1 MNKTLI
7 AAAVAGI
14 VLLAS
19 NAQAQ
24 TVPEGYQLQQ
34 VLMMSRHN
42 LRAPLANNGSVLE
55 QSTPNKWPEW
65 DVPGG
70 QLTTKGGVLEVYMG
84 HYMREWLAEQG
95 MVKSGECPPPYTV
108 YAYANSLQRTVATA
122 QFFITGAF
130 PGCDIPVHHQ
140 EKMGTMDPTFNPV
153 ITDDSAAFSE
163 QAVAAM
169 EKELSKLQLTDSY
182 QLLEK
187 IVNYKDS
194 PACKEKQQCSL
205 VDGKNT
211 FSAKYQQEPGVS
223 GPLKVGNS
231 LVDAFT
237 LQYYEGFPMD
247 QVAWGEIKSDQQ
259 WKVLS
264 KLKNGYQD
272 SLFTS
277 PEVARN
283 VAKPLVSYIDKA
295 LVTDRTRAPK
305 ITVLVGH
312 DSNIASLL
320 TALDF
325 KPYQLHDQNERTP
338 IGGKIVFQR
347 WHDSKANRDLM
358 KIEYVYQ
365 SAEQLRNADAL
376 TLQAPAQR
384 VTLELSGCPIDA
396 NGFCPMDKFDSVLNE
411 AVKKQKAPPRE
422 GGESLVKRF
431 YVRWSVRPK
440 KANLYRS

>member
-7 AAAVAGI
+7 TATVAGI

-95 MVKSGECPPPYTV
+95 MVKSGECPPPDTV

-163 QAVAAM
+163 KAVGQWRKSSANSSLPTATSYW
-169 EKELSKLQLTDSY
+169 KKSLTI
-182 QLLEK
+182 K
-187 IVNYKDS
+187 I
-194 PACKEKQQCSL
+194 
-205 VDGKNT
+205 
-211 FSAKYQQEPGVS
+211 
-223 GPLKVGNS
+223 PL
-231 LVDAFT
+231 
-237 LQYYEGFPMD
+237 P
-247 QVAWGEIKSDQQ
+247 
-259 WKVLS
+259 
-264 KLKNGYQD
+264 
-272 SLFTS
+272 
-277 PEVARN
+277 
-283 VAKPLVSYIDKA
+283 
-295 LVTDRTRAPK
+295 
-305 ITVLVGH
+305 
-312 DSNIASLL
+312 
-320 TALDF
+320 
-325 KPYQLHDQNERTP
+325 
-338 IGGKIVFQR
+338 
-347 WHDSKANRDLM
+347 
-358 KIEYVYQ
+358 
-365 SAEQLRNADAL
+365 
-376 TLQAPAQR
+376 
-384 VTLELSGCPIDA
+384 
-396 NGFCPMDKFDSVLNE
+396 
-411 AVKKQKAPPRE
+411 
-422 GGESLVKRF
+422 VKRNNS
-431 YVRWSVRPK
+431 VRWWMAKIPL
-440 KANLYRS
+440 ARSINKNQVFPGR